1 MVIKEEEEEE
11 TSTTIQRPLSHAPA
25 VETSPVNNKET
36 NNHTTESSSPSTT
49 TTPSKESTTT
59 TTTTSSPS
67 VGVVKRRVGKEK
79 TQGDDEL
86 MRNLK
91 ELCKNADPTKIYLD
105 MVKIGQG

>member
-11 TSTTIQRPLSHAPA
+11 TSSTTQRPLSHAPA
-25 VETSPVNNKET
+25 VETSPVNDKET

-49 TTPSKESTTT
+49 TTPSKEP
-59 TTTTSSPS
+59 TTTSSPS

>member
-11 TSTTIQRPLSHAPA
+11 TSSTTQRPLSHAPD

-36 NNHTTESSSPSTT
+36 NNHTSESSSPSTT
-49 TTPSKESTTT
+49 TPSKETT